1 MTTSSDPSDGL
12 AGLAEL
18 LRQDPAPE
26 APSPTERDSDEVRR
40 RRRRRR
46 IGLIIT
52 AIVLVVLIAVPAGY
66 AAWALT
72 APLASPIETSQ
83 APRVPPGE
91 PVALRLP
98 SEGASAI
105 SVAGADE
112 YLGPDAAGIWASSG
126 GDEAR
131 PIASISKLIT
141 ALVVL
146 DAKPLAGVDDPGP
159 TITFSEADHD
169 LYDTYYVQGAT
180 IAAMP
185 AGSSMS
191 LHDALATMLIPSASN
206 YAEAVSTWA
215 FGSQRA
221 FLNATRRWLEA
232 NGLTGTTIVE
242 PTGIS
247 PRNMSTP
254 ADLLAIGKLAAANP
268 VIAQIVATRSLWLP
282 VPGPMANTNTLL
294 GIDGVTGLKTGNL
307 GEGSHNLVYTAT
319 FEVGAAE
326 PLRVT
331 GVVLGGFSR
340 DTVNTSVVALLDS
353 IRSGFHDIPVAT
365 AGRDVGEYSTPW
377 GSTAKIVL
385 AEDASIFTWSDTPIV
400 VTMETLP
407 PETYRDGEVVGS
419 ITWTAGPQ
427 STTVPLEIEGSI
439 EDPEPWWRLTNP
451 GELGR

>member
-1 MTTSSDPSDGL
+1 MTTSSDQPDGL

-18 LRQDPAPE
+18 LRQEPAAD
-26 APSPTERDSDEVRR
+26 APPSSERDPDAPRR
-40 RRRRRR
+40 RRRRRT
-46 IGLIIT
+46 GLIVA
-52 AIVLVVLIAVPAGY
+52 AIVLVILIAVPAGY
-66 AAWALT
+66 VVWALT
-72 APLASPIETSQ
+72 ASVASPIETSQ

-91 PVALRLP
+91 AVALRLP

-105 SVAGADE
+105 SVAGADA
-112 YLGPDAAGIWASSG
+112 YLGPDAAGLLASSG
-126 GDEAR
+126 GEEAR

-146 DAKPLAGVDDPGP
+146 DAKPLAGVEDPGP

-169 LYDTYYVQGAT
+169 LYDAYYVQGAT

-206 YAEAVSTWA
+206 YAEAMSTWA
-215 FGSQRA
+215 FGSQWA
-221 FLNATRRWLEA
+221 FLDATRRWLDSH
-232 NGLTGTTIVE
+232 GLTGTTIVE

-247 PRNMSTP
+247 PRNTSTP
-254 ADLLAIGKLAAANP
+254 SDLLAIAKLAAANP
-268 VIAQIVATRSLWLP
+268 VIAEIVATRSLWLP
-282 VPGPMANTNTLL
+282 GPGPMANTNTLL
-294 GIDGVTGLKTGNL
+294 GVDGVTGLKTGNL

-319 FEVGAAE
+319 FDVGAAG
-326 PLRVT
+326 PLSVT

-377 GSTAKIVL
+377 GSTAQIVM

-400 VTMETLP
+400 VTMQTTTP
-407 PETYRDGEVVGS
+407 ATYRDGEVVGS
-419 ITWTAGPQ
+419 VTWTAGPQ
-427 STTVPLEIEGSI
+427 TVTVPLEIEGSI
-439 EDPEPWWRLTNP
+439 VEPEPWWRLTNP
-451 GELGR
+451 GELG